1 MEQAR
6 AVLRLF
12 LCCAGLQETTMLR
25 FSSIFSRASR
35 ASLYVG
41 LSACLMVLTGCAMGG
56 FSSSANPIETTAVSP
71 GALQG
76 SNYGGHAPIVG
87 AEVFLLQAS
96 TSGYGGK
103 ATSLLQ
109 AQPSNP
115 TALQA
120 QYPTVADT
128 TLVGTNSA
136 PAYYVKTDA
145 AGLFNIT
152 GDYTCT
158 AGLPVYV
165 YAIGGAPDTAGAALV
180 ASNLATG
187 SASGTSLTF
196 TVDKELFYPG
206 QKVTFGGI
214 PVGNAFASLNGNSYA
229 VTSAPSS
236 TQFTVTVPA
245 FTATVAT
252 TTVSGTATPIGVN
265 NPSIV
270 NMAMLGNCPSS
281 APYTFSAGSSNP
293 IQFIWMNEVSTA
305 AMAFAMAPFAETSAG
320 VGTDAQHIG
329 IPNDALALTGLQNA
343 ATNAGQLYDITGTTG
358 NNASSSDGEAH
369 VARKQVPGSNC
380 CSLGNSVGIVPQAL
394 LDTLGNILAACVDS
408 ASTAGTGAPGGSYS
422 AQCKVLFENATQ
434 NGMSTGT
441 NPTDTATAA
450 LNIAHFPAGVGNAS
464 FVSNLFNLPGPTV
477 PFVPNLAAAPND
489 FSVGITIEM
498 PGYLSNAA
506 LSPTATAAT
515 PQGIAI
521 DAKGNALV
529 TTNGCSGGCL
539 LQVTPQQL
547 LTNNTAA
554 SVSGVSSGIS
564 IDPFGQI
571 WMTNFASTLGSSG
584 PSYYVATEPVST
596 GNVTGYRDS
605 FGAYQQPLAIATDST
620 GTAYIAESNLFAP
633 YIHKLTGKGAATNIL
648 GLAPTAFTGIGCE
661 QSANGLAVADS
672 QYGSHLWTSAIPLQ
686 QFANILVAVCEID
699 WANGPLLPDSFYFL
713 NYFYPTGLPL
723 LSGIAD
729 PGGIATDINGNVWM
743 SVNNP
748 GETTYGA
755 ALFQRNAGNLPLNG
769 LLFGNFGY
777 IAGGGLNLP
786 VGVAVDGN
794 NHVWFAN
801 SGGNSVSEFTG
812 GVPSSGLL
820 PLLDPAGGFVNT
832 PTTPMPTPVS
842 PSTGFQS
849 GLLSSPKQLAIDP
862 SGDVW
867 VVNTGNQTL
876 TELIG
881 IAAPTY
887 TPLSAASGANALG
900 GRP

>member
-1 MEQAR
+1 
-6 AVLRLF
+6 
-12 LCCAGLQETTMLR
+12 MLR
-25 FSSIFSRASR
+25 FFLSSFSRSTQSIL
-35 ASLYVG
+35 SLG
-41 LSACLMVLTGCAMGG
+41 LSACLIVLTGCAMGG
-56 FSSSANPIETTAVSP
+56 FSTSANPIETTAVSP
-71 GALQG
+71 GSLQG

-87 AEVFLLQAS
+87 SKVFLLQAS
-96 TSGYGGK
+96 TSGYGTK
-103 ATSLLQ
+103 AKSLLQ
-109 AQPSNP
+109 AQPGNP
-115 TALQA
+115 TTLQA
-120 QYPTVADT
+120 QYPTAADT
-128 TLVGTNSA
+128 TLVGSNSS
-136 PAYYVKTDA
+136 PAYYVTTDA

-152 GDYTCT
+152 GDYSCS

-165 YAIGGAPDTAGAALV
+165 YAVGGAPDTAGAALV

-187 SASGTSLTF
+187 SASGTVLTF

-206 QKVTFGGI
+206 QKVTFAGI
-214 PVGNAFASLNGNSYA
+214 PVGNPFASLNGNSYA
-229 VTSAPSS
+229 VTSDPSS
-236 TQFTVTVPA
+236 TQFSVTVPA

-252 TTVSGTATPIGVN
+252 TTVSGTVTPIGVN

-270 NMAMLGNCPSS
+270 NLAMLGNCPSS
-281 APYTFSAGSSNP
+281 APYTFSTGSSDP

-305 AMAFAMAPFAETSAG
+305 AVAFAMAPFAETSTG
-320 VGTDAQHIG
+320 TGTDAQHIG
-329 IPNDALALTGLQNA
+329 IPNDTLALIGLQNA
-343 ATNAGQLYDITGTTG
+343 ALNAGQLYDVTGTSD
-358 NNASSSDGEAH
+358 NNNSSSDGEAH
-369 VARKQVPGSNC
+369 VARTTVPGSNC
-380 CSLGNSVGIVPQAL
+380 CSLGNSVGIVPQML

-408 ASTAGTGAPGGSYS
+408 ASTAGTGAPGSGSYS

-434 NGMSTGT
+434 DGVQTANLGNTT

-450 LNIAHFPAGVGNAS
+450 LNIAHFPAGVGNTS

-477 PFVPNLAAAPND
+477 PFTPNLGAAPND
-489 FSVGITIEM
+489 FSVGITMEM

-506 LSPTATAAT
+506 LAASSTGKAAT

-571 WMTNFASTLGSSG
+571 WMTNFASTLGSSA

-605 FGAYQQPLAIATDST
+605 FGTYQNPLAIATDSL
-620 GTAYIAESNLFAP
+620 GTAYIAETALLDP
-633 YIHKLTGKGAATNIL
+633 YIHKLVGKGAVSSIL
-648 GLAPTAFTGIGCE
+648 GLVPTALTGIGCE
-661 QSANGLAVADS
+661 QSANGLAVADA
-672 QYGSHLWTSAIPLQ
+672 QYGSHLWTSAIPLE

-699 WANGPLLPDSFYFL
+699 WSAPLLPDSFYFL

-729 PGGIATDINGNVWM
+729 PGGIATDVNGNVWM

-748 GETTYGA
+748 GETAYGA

-812 GVPSSGLL
+812 GVPSSGVL
-820 PLLDPAGGFVNT
+820 PLLDPAGGFLPGAT
-832 PTTPMPTPVS
+832 PTAVS

-849 GLLSSPKQLAIDP
+849 SGMSKPTQLAIDP

-876 TELIG
+876 TEMIG

-887 TPLSAASGANALG
+887 TPLSTASGANALG